1 MLKIQRGNENEE
13 KYLILNQKIK
23 LYIDNLEAFDKMVL
37 KQVNVELSEF
47 VNQICLRLRDVWD

>member
-23 LYIDNLEAFDKMVL
+23 LYIDNLEAFEKMVL